1 MHSII
6 AYEYIKTKNPVGTEA
21 DWIFYL
27 CSNVDHY
34 AALVSESVSCV
45 VSSDG
50 TEAVLSSSG
59 SGLFPS

>member
-1 MHSII
+1 MYVIM
-6 AYEYIKTKNPVGTEA
+6 AYEHIKNPVGVSA

-27 CSNVDHY
+27 CSNADHD
-34 AALVSESVSCV
+34 AALVSEPVSCA

-50 TEAVLSSSG
+50 AEAALSSSG